1 MQASEAALQ
10 AQKAKAAVEAA
21 LEVIAQEAEAAV
33 EAALDVIAQEAEAA
47 VEAALE
53 AIADS
58 KQTSVR
64 TPPTRPAII
73 LNCTKGLRM
82 ISPD

>member
-10 AQKAKAAVEAA
+10 APQAKAAVEAA

-33 EAALDVIAQEAEAA
+33 EAALDVTAQAAEAA

-53 AIADS
+53 PVAVS
-58 KQTSVR
+58 KQTSVS
-64 TPPTRPAII
+64 TPPTRPAIL
-73 LNCTKGLRM
+73 LNCTNGA
-82 ISPD
+82 SNV